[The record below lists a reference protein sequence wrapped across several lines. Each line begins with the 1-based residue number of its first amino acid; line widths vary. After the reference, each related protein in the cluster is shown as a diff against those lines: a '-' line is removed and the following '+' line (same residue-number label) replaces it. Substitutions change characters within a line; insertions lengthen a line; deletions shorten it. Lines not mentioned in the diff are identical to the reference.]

1 MKENPYDSMLDIMTG
16 AAKAQQKQGAQIGTI
31 VNPPPNIKVSYRGF
45 LLESPELYISEYLLT
60 EYGRTARGHIVS
72 ATQNRAGGGGYA
84 EYASHNH
91 EINNDYTDSIIY
103 TDTLKVGDK
112 VTIFPILSEDGTR
125 QEYVITDKIV
135 RPDRRAF

>member
-72 ATQNRAGGGGYA
+72 ATRNRAGGGGYTRA
-84 EYASHNH
+84 
-91 EINNDYTDSIIY
+91 
-103 TDTLKVGDK
+103 
-112 VTIFPILSEDGTR
+112 TITILTTITQTR
-125 QEYVITDKIV
+125 FTILI
-135 RPDRRAF
+135 R